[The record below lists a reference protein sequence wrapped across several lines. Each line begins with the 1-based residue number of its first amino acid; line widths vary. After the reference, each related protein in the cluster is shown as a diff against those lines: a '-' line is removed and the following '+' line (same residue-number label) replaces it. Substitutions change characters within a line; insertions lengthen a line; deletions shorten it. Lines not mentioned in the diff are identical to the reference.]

1 MAASRW
7 SKGEQVKKLIFICLL
22 LLAGCDNDTP
32 EINAKR
38 QKEFNSGG
46 YVVGTLNDGRKV
58 TRYSIENG
66 SNQDDHWIYVVDST
80 GSTTTNFNVSNNNP
94 ETPSNKNKVVV
105 VVDGVQYVPAEKVE

>member
-1 MAASRW
+1 MKR
-7 SKGEQVKKLIFICLL
+7 LIFICLL

-58 TRYSIENG
+58 TRYEIVNA
-66 SNQDDHWIYVVDST
+66 NPQHNHWIYVVDQTASVSHSFEVRE
-80 GSTTTNFNVSNNNP
+80 GKTTRN
-94 ETPSNKNKVVV
+94 ETIV
-105 VVDGVQYVPAEKVE
+105 VVDGVEYVPAEKIEK

>member
-1 MAASRW
+1 M
-7 SKGEQVKKLIFICLL
+7 KKLIFICLL

-58 TRYSIENG
+58 TRYEIENG
-66 SNQDDHWIYVVDST
+66 KGQQHNHWIYVVDST
-80 GSTTTNFNVSNNNP
+80 ASTSTNFEILAGKTHKN
-94 ETPSNKNKVVV
+94 ETVVV
-105 VVDGVQYVPAEKVE
+105 VNGVQYVPAEKVE